1 MKVLVTT
8 VPFATQNNLPLEML
22 RDAGAEVLINPL
34 GRRLTSLELADLIP
48 DVDIVIAGTEPI
60 NAMVLERANRLK
72 LISRVGI
79 GLDSVDLQAARQKGI
94 SVCYTP
100 DAPAPAVAELT
111 IGLMLNLLRGIHTSN
126 DELHSGNWVRH
137 FGRRIPDVT
146 IGVIGVGRIG
156 GRVIRR
162 LTSFGSPRVLINDVR
177 RDQQI
182 TDAIKLEWVDKETIF
197 READVITLH
206 VPLTR
211 ATRNLVDERELS
223 MMKEDALLIN
233 AARGGVVNEQA
244 LFNALQA
251 NKIGGAAVDVFE
263 QEPYEGPLSTLPN
276 CILTAHMGSM
286 STDCRV
292 KMEIDATE
300 DAVRFLGGLSLLRPV
315 PESEFELRNSINKTE
330 STG

>member
-8 VPFATQNNLPLEML
+8 VPFATQNTLPLEML

-34 GRRLTSLELADLIP
+34 GRRLTDLELADLIP

-60 NAMVLERANRLK
+60 NAMVLESANRLK

-79 GLDSVDLQAARQKGI
+79 GLDSVDLQTARQKGI

-111 IGLMLNLLRGIHTSN
+111 IGLMLNLLRGIHISN
-126 DELHSGNWVRH
+126 NELHSGRWVRR

-162 LTSFGSPRVLINDVR
+162 LTAFGSPRVLINDIR

-182 TDAIKLEWVDKETIF
+182 TDAIKLDWVDKETIF
-197 READVITLH
+197 READVISLH

-211 ATRNLVDERELS
+211 ATADLVGERELS
-223 MMKEDALLIN
+223 LMKTDAFLIN

-244 LFNALQA
+244 LFDALKA
-251 NKIGGAAVDVFE
+251 NQIGGAAMDVFE
-263 QEPYEGPLSTLPN
+263 QEPYEGPLSTLSN

-300 DAVRFLGGLSLLRPV
+300 DAVRFMRGLPPLRPV
-315 PESEFELRNSINKTE
+315 PEYEFELRNSIN
-330 STG
+330 

>member
-8 VPFATQNNLPLEML
+8 VPFATQNSLPLEML

-177 RDQQI
+177 RDQKI

-197 READVITLH
+197 READVVTLH

-211 ATRNLVDERELS
+211 ATRNLVDERALS
-223 MMKEDALLIN
+223 MMKKDALLIN

-244 LFNALQA
+244 LFDALQA

-263 QEPYEGPLSTLPN
+263 QEPYDGPLSTLPN

-300 DAVRFLGGLSLLRPV
+300 DAVRFLEGLSLLRPV